1 MRDVFKQWYLTGING
16 QICSPQKLLE
26 FLKQETNGFKVIT
39 IGSSAGGYASAL
51 FGPKLKAEK
60 SICFNAQ
67 FCLERLVK
75 ESSLTISPL
84 LYSIYKKNNGGAV
97 NILNDIDSDTP
108 IYYIY
113 SDKSKWDVEQHKYT
127 KGVKNIKCIE
137 FNSSKH
143 GIPFL
148 KVALSKFINLEVGQL
163 DELTRKVQHPLL
175 FTIKFV
181 GIYKTISGFVS
192 QVYKAY
198 KKRH

>member
-1 MRDVFKQWYLTGING
+1 MRDVFKQWYLTCING
-16 QICSPQKLLE
+16 QINSSQKLLE

-39 IGSSAGGYASAL
+39 IGSSAGGYASVL

-60 SICFNAQ
+60 SICFNGQ
-67 FCLERLVK
+67 FCLERLVN
-75 ESSLTISPL
+75 ESSLTTSPL
-84 LYSIYKKNNGGAV
+84 LFSILKKNNGGAV

-113 SDKSKWDVEQHKYT
+113 SDKSKWDVEQHGYA
-127 KGVKNIKCIE
+127 KGVQNVKCIE

-148 KVALSKFINLEVGQL
+148 KVALSKFINLEVEQL
-163 DELTRKVQHPLL
+163 NKLTRKVQHPLL

-181 GIYKTISGFVS
+181 GIYKTISGLVS
-192 QVYKAY
+192 QAYKAY

>member
-1 MRDVFKQWYLTGING
+1 MRDVFKQWYLTGINE
-16 QICSPQKLLE
+16 QINSPQKLLE
-26 FLKQETNGFKVIT
+26 FLKQETDGFKVIT

-60 SICFNAQ
+60 SICFNGQ

-75 ESSLTISPL
+75 ESSLTTSPL
-84 LYSIYKKNNGGAV
+84 LFSIFKMNNGGAV

-113 SDKSKWDVEQHKYT
+113 SDKSKWDVEQHEYT
-127 KGVKNIKCIE
+127 KGVRNVKCIE

-148 KVALSKFINLEVGQL
+148 KVALSKFINLERAI
-163 DELTRKVQHPLL
+163 E
-175 FTIKFV
+175 
-181 GIYKTISGFVS
+181 
-192 QVYKAY
+192 
-198 KKRH
+198 